1 MNRKTKAAVL
11 AAAVFLTGT
20 GVFAT
25 PSAPARVDAD
35 LRSSHW
41 TTAFTNVV
49 NLAWD
54 WKAGVTHVELEIVGM
69 GGTFAT
75 NFTEVTSNYLWRTFA
90 SNAPSS
96 EDVYTLTLTV
106 YTNGN
111 GIAEVKTA
119 SLAVLAGAFGVTAVN
134 ADSGSPAWSKV
145 KGNAVIPYAA
155 SFSDAATNA
164 ATAQLVIAKENGRVQ
179 TNAFADVAGYA
190 GWKLRNSGWGYG
202 LFDLALTFPGTA
214 AEALTAEL
222 MRPLDGTAVSVR

>member
-11 AAAVFLTGT
+11 AAAVFLTGN

-25 PSAPARVDAD
+25 PSVPARVDAD

-41 TTAFTNVV
+41 ATAFTNVV

-54 WKAGVTHVELEIVGM
+54 WKAGVTHVELAIVGRD
-69 GGTFAT
+69 GTFAT

-90 SNAPSS
+90 PKAPSS
-96 EDVYTLTLTV
+96 EDVYTLSLTV

-111 GIAEVKTA
+111 GVAEVKAA
-119 SLAVLAGAFGVTAVN
+119 SLAVVAGAFGATAVN
-134 ADSGSPAWSKV
+134 ADSDSSAWSKV
-145 KGNAVIPYAA
+145 KGNAVISYDA

-179 TNAFADVAGYA
+179 TNAFAGVAGYF
-190 GWKLRNSGWGYG
+190 GWKFGNSGWGYG

-214 AEALTAEL
+214 AEALTEEL
-222 MRPLDGTAVSVR
+222 TRPFDGTAVSVR